1 MKFLEGCT
9 DPVSLDIWRQTS
21 FNSATSSPSPINQI
35 TSPKTEQMSFSK
47 PETLVVT
54 RNAWETN
61 SSPGSNKSLKSSEAQ
76 TEQNDSKFLHGNNRH
91 KDNDHKQGFIKKF
104 FGREGR
110 ISKNHEKQHEMEEAS
125 HVSHMATSCIP
136 QQTESDIW
144 KELGLH
150 PSTMEKKNDH
160 VPKSSRKREYEVEAT
175 GTWPKCNRI
184 IPPQVNGTVIL
195 PSPRK
200 RQDRPSILTSNL
212 EGNQKIPPAP
222 PERSISSFEAVRHSP
237 QSSDSTVKYHHSPQ
251 SSDSTVRRYPSYSP
265 VSSPKPRTKSSPYIQ
280 SSSMSA
286 SVNSPY
292 INPYIPDTSYPQ
304 QKTIYPSRSSHVPPK
319 IYPLPGRH
327 YDVPST
333 SYTRDILRDTSG
345 GSKPQRRRPVER
357 DNRDRRHHVSG
368 PHSRSSHPF
377 NTSSESHSSRMSTS
391 SPRWS
396 SDASTFESLHSPPYL
411 SERIPSTGSFPS
423 SRGSHYGLVYFI
435 GACVD

>member
-1 MKFLEGCT
+1 MKLLEECT

-21 FNSATSSPSPINQI
+21 FNSNTSSPSPVNQSSTI
-35 TSPKTEQMSFSK
+35 SQKTEQMSFSK
-47 PETLVVT
+47 TDTLGVK
-54 RNAWETN
+54 RNAWENN
-61 SSPGSNKSLKSSEAQ
+61 SSPDSNKSVKSSEAQ

-91 KDNDHKQGFIKKF
+91 KEHEHKHGFIKKF

-110 ISKNHEKQHEMEEAS
+110 VSKNHDKQPHDLEEPSHAS
-125 HVSHMATSCIP
+125 VMTASCIP
-136 QQTESDIW
+136 QQTERDIW

-150 PSTMEKKNDH
+150 PSTIDKKNDQ
-160 VPKSSRKREYEVEAT
+160 VTKTSRKREYEVENT

-184 IPPQVNGTVIL
+184 IPPQVNGTVMM

-200 RQDRPSILTSNL
+200 KQDRPSILTSNL
-212 EGNQKIPPAP
+212 DGTQKIPPAP

-280 SSSMSA
+280 SSS
-286 SVNSPY
+286 VNPPY
-292 INPYIPDTSYPQ
+292 INPYIPDSSYLQP
-304 QKTIYPSRSSHVPPK
+304 KSIYPSRNSHVPPK
-319 IYPLPGRH
+319 IYPSPGRH
-327 YDVPST
+327 YDVPSST
-333 SYTRDILRDTSG
+333 YARDIRDTSG

-357 DNRDRRHHVSG
+357 DNRERRHHVSG
-368 PHSRSSHPF
+368 PNSRSSHPF
-377 NTSSESHSSRMSTS
+377 NTSSESHSSRISTS

-423 SRGSHYGLVYFI
+423 SRGSHYG
-435 GACVD
+435 